1 MDISDRRSGSE
12 RRTNKRFSVN
22 IDVEW
27 EGSVGRKTGTISDVS
42 TTGCFILCS
51 GEVNDGETVKIF
63 IPITDGI
70 KAEFWG
76 EVVNHVL
83 EIGFGANFVALS
95 TTQREFIERII
106 KSGKNEK

>member
-1 MDISDRRSGSE
+1 MAVSDRRSGSE
-12 RRTNKRFSVN
+12 RRNTKRFAVN
-22 IDVEW
+22 IDIEW
-27 EGSVGRKTGTISDVS
+27 EGSVGRRKGTLSDIS
-42 TTGCFILCS
+42 TTGCFVLCS

-63 IPITDGI
+63 IPLADGM

-95 TTQREFIERII
+95 TPQREFIERII
-106 KSGKNEK
+106 KSVGK

>member
-1 MDISDRRSGSE
+1 MSVLDRRSGSE
-12 RRTNKRFSVN
+12 RRETSRYTVK

-27 EGSVGRKTGTISDVS
+27 EGSVGRRSGTISDIS
-42 TTGCFILCS
+42 ITGCFVLCS

-63 IPITDGI
+63 IPLEDGM

-83 EIGFGANFVALS
+83 EIGYGVNFISLS
-95 TTQREFIERII
+95 PTQKKYLEQMVGSIMN
-106 KSGKNEK
+106 G

>member
-1 MDISDRRSGSE
+1 MTVSDRRSGSE
-12 RRTNKRFSVN
+12 RRTTKRFAVN

-27 EGSVGRKTGTISDVS
+27 EGSIGRQKGTISDIS
-42 TTGCFILCS
+42 MTGCFVLCS

-63 IPITDGI
+63 IPLADGI

-76 EVVNHVL
+76 EIVNHVL

-95 TTQREFIERII
+95 TPQREFIDTII
-106 KSGKNEK
+106 KSVGK

>member
-1 MDISDRRSGSE
+1 MAVSDRRSGGE
-12 RRTNKRFSVN
+12 RRGTNRYAIN

-27 EGSVGRKTGTISDVS
+27 EGSVGRRKGTISDIS
-42 TTGCFILCS
+42 TTGCFVLCS

-63 IPITDGI
+63 IPLTDGM

-95 TTQREFIERII
+95 TPQREFIERII
-106 KSGKNEK
+106 KSVKK

>member
-1 MDISDRRSGSE
+1 MAISDRRSGSE
-12 RRTNKRFSVN
+12 RRATRRYSVN
-22 IDVEW
+22 IEVEW
-27 EGSVGRKTGTISDVS
+27 EGSVGRRKGTISDIS
-42 TTGCFILCS
+42 TTGCFVLCS

-63 IPITDGI
+63 IPLADGM

-95 TTQREFIERII
+95 TPQREFIEKII
-106 KSGKNEK
+106 KSVGK

>member
-1 MDISDRRSGSE
+1 MAVSDRRSGSE
-12 RRTNKRFSVN
+12 RRGTKRFAVN
-22 IDVEW
+22 IDIEW
-27 EGSVGRKTGTISDVS
+27 EASVGRRKGTISDIS
-42 TTGCFILCS
+42 TTGCFVLCS

-63 IPITDGI
+63 IPLTDGM

-95 TTQREFIERII
+95 TPQREFLEGII
-106 KSGKNEK
+106 NNVKR